1 MEDLIRQVR
10 QFSPLQVRGKV
21 TNIVGLV
28 VEGHCPSAS
37 VGTLCELLPQG
48 GGEPVA
54 AEVVGFRN
62 SKALLMPLGELR
74 GLGPGSLIRVRR
86 SRASVNVGDELLGR
100 VVDALGNPI
109 DDEPPPKGLSIERPL
124 YALPPNPMARRK
136 IEDPLDLGVR
146 AINGL
151 LTCGT
156 GQRMGI
162 MAGSGVGKSVLLGMM
177 ARQAR
182 ADVNVIALIG
192 ERGREVREFIERD
205 LGPEGLARS
214 VVVVATSDQSPL
226 LRMRGAFVA
235 TTIAEHFCAEGK
247 NVLLMMD
254 SVTRF
259 AMAMREVGLAI
270 GEPPTT
276 KGYTPSVFAT
286 LPKLLERAGSFR
298 GAGSI
303 TGLYTV
309 LVEGDDMN
317 EPVADAVRSI
327 LDGHI
332 VLSRDLAARNHY
344 PSIDILASS
353 SRVMRDIVSP
363 EHFARGGKLREVLAT
378 YREAEDLINIG
389 AYVSGSNPRIDY
401 ARSKI
406 EAVTSFLRQGMGE
419 SVDFASSLSVLKELF
434 PGTGSGGRGDGVPA
448 KEAR

>member
-1 MEDLIRQVR
+1 MIDLVERIKRVNPVKV
-10 QFSPLQVRGKV
+10 SGKV
-21 TNIVGLV
+21 IQIVGLV
-28 VEGHCPSAS
+28 VEGYCPTAT
-37 VGTLCELLPQG
+37 VGTLCRLIPLG
-48 GGEPVA
+48 GGAPVP
-54 AEVVGFRN
+54 AEVVGFRD
-62 SKALLMPLGELR
+62 SRALLMPLGDLR
-74 GLGPGSLIRVRR
+74 GLGPGSLIQVARD
-86 SRASVNVGDELLGR
+86 SATLPVGEALLGR
-100 VVDALGNPI
+100 VLDALGQPL
-109 DDEPPPKGLSIERPL
+109 DELPPACCEEEFPL
-124 YALPPNPMARRK
+124 YALPPSPMARK
-136 IEDPLDLGVR
+136 PIVAPLDLGVR

-151 LTCGT
+151 MTCGT

-177 ARQAR
+177 AKHTQ

-214 VVVVATSDQSPL
+214 VVITATSDQSPL

-235 TTIAEHFCAEGK
+235 TTIAEYFCAQGK
-247 NVLLMMD
+247 NVLLLMD
-254 SVTRF
+254 SATRF

-286 LPKLLERAGSFR
+286 LPKLLERAGNFK
-298 GAGSI
+298 GQGSI

-344 PSIDILASS
+344 PSIDVLNSA

-363 EHFARGGKLREVLAT
+363 EHLQLNGRVREILAT

-389 AYVSGSNPRIDY
+389 AYTEGSNGKIDY
-401 ARSKI
+401 AISQI
-406 EAVTSFLRQGMGE
+406 EAVLQFLRQGMDEAVNMDETLG
-419 SVDFASSLSVLKELF
+419 SLTHLLQDRRRSTK
-434 PGTGSGGRGDGVPA
+434 
-448 KEAR
+448 